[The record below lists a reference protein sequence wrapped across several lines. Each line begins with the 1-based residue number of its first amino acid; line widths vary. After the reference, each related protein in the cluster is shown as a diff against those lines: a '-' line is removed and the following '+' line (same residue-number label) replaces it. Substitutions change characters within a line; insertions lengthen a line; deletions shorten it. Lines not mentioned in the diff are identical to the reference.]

1 MINCN
6 ISPSLSLLQL
16 FGLVW
21 ILCGPTS
28 PLYPMLW
35 HEPRPFAA
43 LILPIHPVS
52 GRMQMS
58 PPCHRH
64 FTAIDPHAPDSAAS
78 SIHHRTDEIP
88 KMASPVYVRPALA
101 RELQPSNGIL
111 WTYGYGHKSNRMTKR
126 V

>member
-16 FGLVW
+16 LGLVW

-28 PLYPMLW
+28 PLFPMLW

-64 FTAIDPHAPDSAAS
+64 FTAIDGTHT
-78 SIHHRTDEIP
+78 RTHEIP